1 MKIDNLENIV
11 KYTIVK
17 WKPLN
22 QSTKQVVKSYNGAKK
37 LFNKIIKTHRATLVY
52 AINDNGN
59 HINLNHLNDFK
70 KKETA

>member
-17 WKPLN
+17 WKPLG
-22 QSTKQVVKSYNGAKK
+22 QSTKQVVKTYNGVKK

-52 AINDNGN
+52 AINNNGN
-59 HINLNHLNDFK
+59 YINLNHLDDFK
-70 KKETA
+70 KRDV